1 MRTHPALLRLTGS
14 AAATAGCLFFA
25 ACGGGAAASPEP
37 TPPAAAAVRP
47 EHRAAPAERDEVR
60 AEAVDPAGWVRP
72 TRACPLGVVLPP
84 AALHAAAPLPT
95 DGGLFY
101 AEADRLRWRQ
111 RIEAGPRGGGVD
123 ARQRSWA
130 ADWRRI
136 SVNAARF
143 ARGGEAAAPADEG
156 PARAV
161 HGTLARDAAFHALL
175 TDDARGRAAVRTY
188 LLAQAASPGNDYLRL
203 CIRTADGVTLD
214 AWFWHASWLLRYL
227 VTYDFARA
235 GLDAEDRST
244 IEAAVRRNA
253 LALMAHLDWGNA
265 QIFPRRLADNYQ
277 VRARDAA
284 PRTEADTWLARRYD
298 TDGDCRITEADLGTR
313 LPVYAYARAD
323 GSAGPRLSVLSQW
336 FNNRKSAAAAA
347 FGVAGAMLGD
357 PMLVD
362 HARRYFLEWLS
373 YAVWP
378 DGSEGEYARN
388 GDYCIAQQGVIYAAS
403 NLQGA
408 LLLAGVLARQGD
420 DTLVAFSTRR
430 GLFGSQSGEGDP
442 PKSLERVARTQ
453 VALRTGDLDWHAHEP
468 WRPRQAPGRTTWL
481 GAPTSRY
488 MRAGAEIDNYHEL
501 GLLPA
506 AALLPSVPI
515 EALVLRD
522 PRVTD
527 QHFPGSTGH
536 PVATGFGQWTDVF
549 NALPAVLL
557 LAP

>member
-1 MRTHPALLRLTGS
+1 MTTPPVLLRLTRS
-14 AAATAGCLFFA
+14 AAATAGCLLLA

-37 TPPAAAAVRP
+37 APTAAAAVRP
-47 EHRAAPAERDEVR
+47 EHPGTALERDELR
-60 AEAVDPAGWVRP
+60 AEGVDPASWVRP
-72 TRACPLGVVLPP
+72 THACPLGVVLPP
-84 AALHAAAPLPT
+84 TAPRAAAPLPP

-101 AEADRLRWRQ
+101 TEADRLRWRQ
-111 RIEAGPRGGGVD
+111 RIEASPRAGVVD

-130 ADWRRI
+130 ADWQRI

-161 HGTLARDAAFHALL
+161 HGTLARDAAFHALVA
-175 TDDARGRAAVRTY
+175 DDARGRAAVRTY
-188 LLAQAASPGNDYLRL
+188 LLAQAASPANDYLRL

-214 AWFWHASWLLRYL
+214 AWFWHASWLLRYIA
-227 VTYDFARA
+227 TYDFART
-235 GLDAEDRST
+235 GLEAADRAMV
-244 IEAAVRRNA
+244 EAAVRRNA
-253 LALMAHLDWGNA
+253 LALMAHLDWANA
-265 QIFPRRLADNYQ
+265 QIFPRRLAGNYR
-277 VRARDAA
+277 VRLRDAA
-284 PRTEADTWLARRYD
+284 PRTEVDAWLARRYD
-298 TDGDCRITEADLGTR
+298 TDGDCRLTEADLGTR

-336 FNNRKSAAAAA
+336 FNNRKSAAATA
-347 FGVAGAMLGD
+347 FGIAGAMLGE

-362 HARRYFLEWLS
+362 HARRYFMEWLS
-373 YAVWP
+373 FAVWP

-420 DTLVAFSTRR
+420 DTLVAFSTRY
-430 GLFGSQSGEGDP
+430 GLFGSQSSEGEA
-442 PKSLERVARTQ
+442 PKSLELVARTQ

-468 WRPRQAPGRTTWL
+468 WRTRQAPGRSTAL

-488 MRAGAEIDNYHEL
+488 MQAGAEIDNYHEL

-515 EALVLRD
+515 EGLVLRD
-522 PRVTD
+522 PRITA

-557 LAP
+557 LVP

>member
-1 MRTHPALLRLTGS
+1 MTTPPVLLRLTGS

-25 ACGGGAAASPEP
+25 ACGGGAVASPEP
-37 TPPAAAAVRP
+37 APPAAAAVRP
-47 EHRAAPAERDEVR
+47 EHRGAPAGRSEVR
-60 AEAVDPAGWVRP
+60 TEAVDPAGWVRP
-72 TRACPLGVVLPP
+72 TRACPLGVLLPP
-84 AALHAAAPLPT
+84 AAPRAAAPLPP
-95 DGGLFY
+95 DGGSFY

-111 RIEAGPRGGGVD
+111 RIEAGPRAGVVD

-130 ADWRRI
+130 ADWQRI

-143 ARGGEAAAPADEG
+143 ERGGEAATPADEG

-161 HGTLARDAAFHALL
+161 HGTLARDAAFHALV

-188 LLAQAASPGNDYLRL
+188 LLAQAASPANDFQHL
-203 CIRTADGVTLD
+203 CIRTAEGVTLD
-214 AWFWHASWLLRYL
+214 AWFWHASWLLRYM
-227 VTYDFARA
+227 VTYDFVRA

-244 IEAAVRRNA
+244 IEAMVRRNA
-253 LALMAHLDWGNA
+253 QALMAHLDWGNA
-265 QIFPRRLADNYQ
+265 QVFPKRLAGNYR

-298 TDGDCRITEADLGTR
+298 TDGDCRITETDLAPR

-336 FNNRKSAAAAA
+336 FNNRKSAAATA
-347 FGVAGAMLGD
+347 FGIAGAMLGD
-357 PMLVD
+357 STLVD
-362 HARRYFLEWLS
+362 HARRYFMEWLS

-388 GDYCIAQQGVIYAAS
+388 GDYCVAQQGVIYAAS

-420 DTLVAFSTRR
+420 DTLVAFSTRA
-430 GLFGSQSGEGDP
+430 GLFGSQSSEGEA

-468 WRPRQAPGRTTWL
+468 WRPRQAPGRSTAL

-488 MRAGAEIDNYHEL
+488 MQAGAEIDNYHEL

-515 EALVLRD
+515 EGLVLRD
-522 PRVTD
+522 PRVTA
-527 QHFPGSTGH
+527 QRFPGSTGH